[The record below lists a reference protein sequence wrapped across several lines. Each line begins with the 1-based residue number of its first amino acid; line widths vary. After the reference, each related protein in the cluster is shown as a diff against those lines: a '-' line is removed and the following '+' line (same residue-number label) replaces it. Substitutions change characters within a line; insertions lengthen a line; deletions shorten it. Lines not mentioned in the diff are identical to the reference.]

1 MSGDDTVFHCPGANP
16 TAGQGKESSLPEV
29 KALLPTRERGALME
43 SDEERCPP
51 GPARMLMS
59 VAAVPEAQTT
69 NLCNRCTVIM
79 TFLEMLGTAQPQMT
93 IRYM

>member
-1 MSGDDTVFHCPGANP
+1 
-16 TAGQGKESSLPEV
+16 
-29 KALLPTRERGALME
+29 ME
-43 SDEERCPP
+43 SDEERCPT

-79 TFLEMLGTAQPQMT
+79 TFLETLDTAQPQMT